1 MPKVC
6 RSSGCCS
13 PDMNLLQSPAS
24 IARHVAARYGEWR
37 DDSLDRKYG
46 IDTHSAGT
54 PAPAAGEG
62 ACAPHGHHYE
72 PIQLAVFNRIMRAL
86 PHDPAGLAFVDFGSG
101 KGRALVLAALRGFRR
116 VIGIEYDE
124 NLHRIAQRNVA
135 RFVGRA
141 RVRVPMEL
149 RCADALTCRL
159 PDEDCL
165 CFLYNTFDEVGMA
178 QAVAGI
184 DNSLRKRPRR
194 LLIAY
199 RNPRHGDVLSAASF
213 LRCLERNRS
222 FQLYEA
228 TTR

>member
-1 MPKVC
+1 
-6 RSSGCCS
+6 
-13 PDMNLLQSPAS
+13 MNILQSPAS
-24 IARHVAARYGEWR
+24 IARRVVARYGEWR

-46 IDTHSAGT
+46 IDTRGAAMPAAASAGR
-54 PAPAAGEG
+54 
-62 ACAPHGHHYE
+62 APHGYPYE

-101 KGRALVLAALRGFRR
+101 KGRALVLAALGGFRR

-124 NLHRIAQRNVA
+124 NLHRIAQRNIA

-141 RVRVPMEL
+141 RPRVSIEL
-149 RCADALTCRL
+149 RCADALSCRP

-165 CFLYNTFDEVGMA
+165 CFLYNPFDEEGM
-178 QAVAGI
+178 VRTMAGI
-184 DNSLRKRPRR
+184 DDSLRERPRR

-199 RNPRHGDVLSAASF
+199 RNPRHSNILSATSF

-228 TTR
+228 ATK

>member
-1 MPKVC
+1 
-6 RSSGCCS
+6 
-13 PDMNLLQSPAS
+13 MNLLQSPVS
-24 IARHVAARYGEWR
+24 IVRRCAVRYGEWR

-46 IDTHSAGT
+46 IDTRGA
-54 PAPAAGEG
+54 AMPAAASGG
-62 ACAPHGHHYE
+62 RASAPHGYHYE

-86 PHDPAGLAFVDFGSG
+86 PHDPAGLTFVDFGSG

-124 NLHRIAQRNVA
+124 DLHRIAQRNVA

-141 RVRVPMEL
+141 RLRVSIEL
-149 RCADALTCRL
+149 RCADALSSPL

-165 CFLYNTFDEVGMA
+165 CFLYNTFDEEGMVRA
-178 QAVAGI
+178 IAGI
-184 DNSLRKRPRR
+184 DASLRKRPRR

-199 RNPRHGDVLSAASF
+199 RNPRHSDALSAASF

-222 FQLYEA
+222 FELYEA
-228 TTR
+228 ATR

>member
-1 MPKVC
+1 MPKAC

-13 PDMNLLQSPAS
+13 PDMNILQSPAS
-24 IARHVAARYGEWR
+24 IARRVVARYGEWR

-46 IDTHSAGT
+46 IETRGAEV
-54 PAPAAGEG
+54 PAATSDGL
-62 ACAPHGHHYE
+62 APHGYYYE

-101 KGRALVLAALRGFRR
+101 KGRALVLAALCGFRR

-124 NLHRIAQRNVA
+124 NLHRIAQRNIA

-141 RVRVPMEL
+141 RLRVPIEL
-149 RCADALTCRL
+149 RCADALSCRL

-165 CFLYNTFDEVGMA
+165 CFFYNPFDEEGMA
-178 QAVAGI
+178 RAMAGI
-184 DNSLRKRPRR
+184 ADSLRERPRR
-194 LLIAY
+194 LLIVY
-199 RNPRHGDVLSAASF
+199 RNPRHSNVLSAASF

-228 TTR
+228 ATK

>member
-1 MPKVC
+1 
-6 RSSGCCS
+6 
-13 PDMNLLQSPAS
+13 MNLLQSPAS
-24 IARHVAARYGEWR
+24 IARRVAARYGEWR

-46 IDTHSAGT
+46 IDTRGAAT
-54 PAPAAGEG
+54 PAAACGDR
-62 ACAPHGHHYE
+62 APHGYHYE

-101 KGRALVLAALRGFRR
+101 KGRALVLAALWGFRR

-124 NLHRIAQRNVA
+124 NLHRIAQRNIA
-135 RFVGRA
+135 RFVDGA
-141 RVRVPMEL
+141 RRRVSIEL

-165 CFLYNTFDEVGMA
+165 CFLYNTFDEEGMLR
-178 QAVAGI
+178 AVAGI
-184 DNSLRKRPRR
+184 DDSFRKRPRR

-199 RNPRHGDVLSAASF
+199 RNPRHGDVLSATNF

-228 TTR
+228 ATR